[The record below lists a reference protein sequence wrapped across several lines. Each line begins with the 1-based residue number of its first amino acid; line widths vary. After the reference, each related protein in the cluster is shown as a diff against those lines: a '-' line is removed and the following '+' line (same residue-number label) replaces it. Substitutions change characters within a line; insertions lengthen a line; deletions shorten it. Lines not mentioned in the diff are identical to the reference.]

1 MAINQVIYQGDVLVD
16 LTQDTVTPETLLEGV
31 TAHAQNGEIIT
42 GTACIGSEV
51 NLQDKTVTANGSVT
65 ADEGYTGLGTVT
77 VNVPDPDLIDI
88 AAGEITE
95 NGEYVIET
103 PEGYDGIG
111 KVTATIAVPT
121 PTHEVYAGEYE
132 ELGGLINFTI
142 DGVTYQA
149 ENGMTWTDWWGSEY
163 DTTGVFNEF
172 NEPPYNGSGQTV
184 YAPSGKFLF
193 EEPGHPYSDW
203 NTPAAVLDNETIIAD
218 HDYYSQ
224 VGSFN

>member
-1 MAINQVIYQGDVLVD
+1 MAINKVIYQGDVLVD

-42 GTACIGSEV
+42 GTACVGSEV
-51 NLQDKTVTANGSVT
+51 NLQDKTVTTNGSVT

-121 PTHEVYAGEYE
+121 PTYEVYAGEYE
-132 ELGGLINFTI
+132 ELGGLINFTV

-149 ENGMTWTDWWGSEY
+149 ENGMTWLDWCNSDYNTDGAATNGTNEY
-163 DTTGVFNEF
+163 A
-172 NEPPYNGSGQTV
+172 QII
-184 YAPSGKFLF
+184 YAPGGKYLF
-193 EEPGHPYSDW
+193 EEEGCTSSMENSD
-203 NTPAAVLDNETIIAD
+203 AAVNSDETIIAN
-218 HDYYSQ
+218 HAYYSMT
-224 VGSFN
+224 GNF